1 MKTYISEDAF
11 LLLDWKENKM
21 KNSNEEI
28 EILFFSLK
36 VSISLLVVTKNEGQ
50 SSAEK

>member
-28 EILFFSLK
+28 EILFFFCK
-36 VSISLLVVTKNEGQ
+36 SIHIPFGGDQE
-50 SSAEK
+50 